1 MSHLKIRVIFLSL
14 IFFVIS
20 TAFGLAGERDKK
32 QSELNKYSDPSLN
45 LLLAMH
51 FGQTHQKH
59 HGEGRL
65 GVGICPQTR
74 ATAKAPDED
83 HEKKNPLKTTRKN
96 IDAGETLFNL
106 MAEPTPCKICHGVKG
121 NGLGIMAHGLAAMPR
136 NFTCN
141 ETMEKI
147 TDGQIFW
154 IIRNGS
160 PGTGMPAFKFLTD
173 EQIWQLI
180 LYIRRFAR

>member
-1 MSHLKIRVIFLSL
+1 MFHSKYRIIFL
-14 IFFVIS
+14 
-20 TAFGLAGERDKK
+20 GLVLLLFSAASVMGVERNEKRSGLK
-32 QSELNKYSDPSLN
+32 KYSDPSLN

-51 FGQTHQKH
+51 FGQTHEKH

-65 GVGICPQTR
+65 GTGICPQTR

-83 HEKKNPLKTTRKN
+83 HAKKNPLKLSRKN
-96 IDAGETLFNL
+96 IDAGENLFNL

-141 ETMEKI
+141 ETMENI
-147 TDGQIFW
+147 SDGQIFW

-160 PGTGMPAFKFLTD
+160 PGTGMPAFKFLAD
-173 EQIWQLI
+173 EEIWQLV
-180 LYIRRFAR
+180 LYIRRFAK